1 MVHNAQRLYISLI
14 EKHKS
19 YECIHIITQ
28 REKQKLEQVRCR
40 LAAFCQQ
47 ADIRMRSH
55 RLLKL
60 DDNKSAASYQKA

>member
-1 MVHNAQRLYISLI
+1 MNVYISLHN
-14 EKHKS
+14 EKSESCNKS
-19 YECIHIITQ
+19 AAGF
-28 REKQKLEQVRCR
+28 
-40 LAAFCQQ
+40 AAFCQQ